1 MPATGAGDYRASAIR
16 GILWGLVTLVF
27 ASSILDPMRYDFDLP
42 DWQRQVDFASS
53 CTDEFAV
60 RRVLAAMSSERL
72 FDAALVSAELFRK
85 VTAYLDHLKDCGDD
99 EEALSDT
106 DASDNAMSDDSDGE
120 RDLIGC
126 SMESRAGTTF
136 AMLPSDVGLQIIR
149 DLVLVD
155 RLSVARV
162 SRSCALLV
170 ADALQVAASVQL
182 ARFKLRFDYMR
193 LMQAATGAVF
203 AGSILTALAHSGSPF
218 VPGDVDIV
226 TGYGRGFDVMCFL
239 AYMDYAVV
247 EKSDSYKYTA
257 GIGKI
262 WTMRHK
268 HADLKVN
275 ILESLTHNPL
285 DAVCHFHSTCVF
297 GRAITTPS
305 RLPVDA
311 GVDSQTRVWPILHK
325 YMRRGFVYSL
335 DDYEAPHSRDLL
347 LVDGRVWMYARH
359 PHATLACSSSLGV
372 FVSHI
377 YLTHYVVGAWSFTI
391 RYLMAKSEP
400 STGNTSIFVVTRALA
415 RQAVASPFLREAL
428 A

>member
-16 GILWGLVTLVF
+16 GILWGLIPYVQVTLVF

-106 DASDNAMSDDSDGE
+106 DASDNAMPDDSDGE

-305 RLPVDA
+305 RLLVDA
-311 GVDSQTRVWPILHK
+311 GVDSQTRVWLILHK

-335 DDYEAPHSRDLL
+335 DDYEAPHVCGVHFSGSPA
-347 LVDGRVWMYARH
+347 GRWEGLDVRKASSCDPRVFKLARR
-359 PHATLACSSSLGV
+359 LRFS
-372 FVSHI
+372 
-377 YLTHYVVGAWSFTI
+377 
-391 RYLMAKSEP
+391 
-400 STGNTSIFVVTRALA
+400 STGNASIFVVTRALA
-415 RQAVASPFLREAL
+415 RQAVAFPPPFLREAL